1 MKGIGMPINH
11 NKMERITLSFTACHY
26 LVRVGA
32 GPPRHDGEGNSAHDN
47 YLAGLRK
54 TYLRE
59 PSSLD
64 RP

>member
-1 MKGIGMPINH
+1 MRIKH
-11 NKMERITLSFTACHY
+11 NKTERIIALLSACYY

-32 GPPRHDGEGNSAHDN
+32 DPTRHDGERNSAHDN